1 MSIQSK
7 FTTIA
12 MEGGL
17 KYVSAVLINDQ
28 YKTIFRKS
36 GSTQKKLIKELKLT
50 KYIGIWRRT

>member
-1 MSIQSK
+1 MSISSK
-7 FTTIA
+7 FATIT
-12 MEGGL
+12 MEDG
-17 KYVSAVLINDQ
+17 KQYVSAVLINDQ